1 MNVVELKVT
10 DAKENTLYF
19 KAIHLFLNKNFG
31 HFVNF
36 DQSLSYV
43 GSLHFET
50 A

>member
-1 MNVVELKVT
+1 MNLVELKVS
-10 DAKENTLYF
+10 DANENKLF
-19 KAIHLFLNKNFG
+19 SKAIHLFLKKNVG